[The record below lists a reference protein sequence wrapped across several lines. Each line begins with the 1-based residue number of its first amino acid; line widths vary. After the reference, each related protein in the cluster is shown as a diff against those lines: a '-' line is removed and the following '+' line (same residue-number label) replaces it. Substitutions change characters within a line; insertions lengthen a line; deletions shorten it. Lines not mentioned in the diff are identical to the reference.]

1 MLISKGVKFGLFDKM
16 AKFSFVAF
24 LTQVSRS
31 LGCFTPSALKPSGL
45 GVIDLT
51 LDT

>member
-1 MLISKGVKFGLFDKM
+1 VEFGLLDKM

-24 LTQVSRS
+24 LARVSKC
-31 LGCFTPSALKPSGL
+31 LGCFTLSALKPSVL

-51 LDT
+51 LDTWFN